1 MREEFLHYLWAN
13 ALFRSNEFVT
23 ISGHAVEVLK
33 VGLLNRDA
41 GPDFFNARIRLDGV
55 EWGGN
60 VEVHL
65 RNSDWNRH
73 GHQVDA
79 AYDNVI
85 LSVVLEADVRIYNS
99 KGRELDTIVLDYADR
114 FFLFSLKSPDPVP
127 YFREAVP
134 EVPVTDVIFPFHKV
148 RSKQRHSP
156 LIFLIRYSNNAL
168 KLQ

>member
-99 KGRELDTIVLDYADR
+99 KGREIDTIVLDAGG
-114 FFLFSLKSPDPVP
+114 K
-127 YFREAVP
+127 
-134 EVPVTDVIFPFHKV
+134 
-148 RSKQRHSP
+148 
-156 LIFLIRYSNNAL
+156 
-168 KLQ
+168 